1 MRLRPGLVAVAL
13 LVALPHR
20 PSYAQARISS
30 ADSAIIARELAA
42 WDALQKDDSGAA
54 FQRVVGNS
62 PTWVIVGPGGITR
75 SSAAEMGRQITVNC
89 DRRSN
94 PIDSASVDHISNDVV
109 ILTYNVTVEGRCGS
123 ETAWTTT
130 PMYSLTVWARKE
142 GRWQLVAQGI
152 APRPPGDLARHAG
165 DFRAANR
172 RDVLRPARRHGVV
185 SRKFDPALGGARRR
199 GSGWERGHRRPGWRG
214 RALLPGGA
222 KFLARARAG
231 NGGGSARRL
240 TSPACPARCLK
251 KTASCAACN
260 AGASH
265 GPGQG
270 RTCPGETISRPAA

>member
-1 MRLRPGLVAVAL
+1 VQGSESREVAFKSRAPARCVSPNYFPRRRGFGAFGASSRTAPLRRRRVASHDVYRSEVARAVVARGRATGCEAPRSISEDLVMRLRPGLVAVAL

-89 DRRSN
+89 DRGSN

-152 APRPPGDLARHAG
+152 APRP
-165 DFRAANR
+165 
-172 RDVLRPARRHGVV
+172 
-185 SRKFDPALGGARRR
+185 
-199 GSGWERGHRRPGWRG
+199 G
-214 RALLPGGA
+214 R
-222 KFLARARAG
+222 
-231 NGGGSARRL
+231 
-240 TSPACPARCLK
+240 
-251 KTASCAACN
+251 
-260 AGASH
+260 
-265 GPGQG
+265 
-270 RTCPGETISRPAA
+270 